1 MGSHGSS
8 QAQTRIA
15 NSGCHAWNGKIVRRQ
30 VVTND
35 ELLETLQDARAYHEK
50 DYQWEK
56 QRLGNGGS
64 SIAMGQHRRYADAIA
79 IAAIKLGEVFNRRD
93 ER

>member
-1 MGSHGSS
+1 
-8 QAQTRIA
+8 
-15 NSGCHAWNGKIVRRQ
+15 
-30 VVTND
+30 VTND